1 MTMKNLI
8 ALITCLLALVSCN
21 CRSSQSSYMATSDT
35 IAVVDTIIPEVV
47 HANVIDLGLSVL
59 WADRNFN
66 GEDSLDCGW
75 YYTASEANA
84 LLVETWGEG
93 WRVPTGKEMRELR
106 LKCAWNHRTCVD
118 KFRNHINGYI
128 ITGPSGKSI
137 FLPSAGRLYFETI
150 VEFGDGGHYIT
161 SSRNSDGDYIGYWW
175 ENDYRETDELKPVHT
190 GSLRPVK
197 DKSY

>member
-1 MTMKNLI
+1 MKHYIFALACLM
-8 ALITCLLALVSCN
+8 ALISC
-21 CRSSQSSYMATSDT
+21 TSHNSRTASEKSTDT
-35 IAVVDTIIPEVV
+35 IAVVDTVIPEVV
-47 HANVIDLGLSVL
+47 HANAIDLGLSVL

-106 LKCAWNHRTCVD
+106 LRCKWNHRTCVD
-118 KFRNHINGYI
+118 KFRNHINGYV
-128 ITGPSGKSI
+128 ITGPSGKNI

-150 VEFGDGGHYIT
+150 IEFGDGGHYIT
-161 SSRNSDGDYIGYWW
+161 SSRDSDGEPIGYWW
-175 ENDYRETDELKPVHT
+175 ESDYRETTELKPVYK
-190 GSLRPVK
+190 GSLRPVM
-197 DKSY
+197 DKK